1 MTILYFIIAL
11 GVLVLIHEWG
21 HFIVAR
27 LSGIHVEQF
36 SIGFGPKL
44 FSFKPGPTEYKICLL
59 PLGGYV
65 KLYGEDPIAEAD
77 GNVQKAK
84 EIAAS
89 PKSFAAK
96 SLGKRLATVFAGPG
110 MNLVLCLV
118 LMPLVFMIGRNM
130 PRYLDDSPQVLGVV
144 AGSPAALA
152 GFQVGDKILKINGDQ
167 VDLWSDAL
175 NWILLHPG
183 DAAVFTLARQDQ
195 SLEVPVTI
203 IKEPQSNQEIGYL
216 GIEPGF
222 FVGND
227 PIVGDVATN
236 SPAFDSGLQAND
248 VITQIDNQA
257 VATWTEMT
265 EIVRGSGGRELSVS
279 FKRGDVLQTVTVK
292 PQFDEAEK
300 VWLMGITKHQD
311 EGLWVNKKYGFID
324 AIVLGTMENKKLFK
338 MTGDVLG
345 RLFTFRLSYK
355 ALGGPIQIAQATGA
369 AARSG
374 LGSFFYFVAFLSLQ
388 LGVLNLLPIP
398 VLDGGHVLFM
408 AIEGIRRKP
417 LSLKIKTG
425 LTQVGLV
432 LLLGLMVIISINDVD
447 RVWGFRNILEKI
459 TGLF

>member
-27 LSGIHVEQF
+27 MSGILVEQF

-77 GNVQKAK
+77 GNVQKAS

-96 SLGKRLATVFAGPG
+96 PLGKRLATVFAGPG
-110 MNLVLCLV
+110 MNLLLCLV
-118 LMPLVFMIGRNM
+118 LMPIVFIIGRAT

-144 AGSPAALA
+144 EGSPAAEA
-152 GFQVGDKILKINGDQ
+152 GLQVGDKILKINGDE
-167 VDLWSDAL
+167 VGLWSDAL
-175 NWILLHPG
+175 NWIMLHPG
-183 DAAVFTLARQDQ
+183 DEAIITVARGDQ
-195 SLEVPVTI
+195 SLKIPVKI
-203 IKEPQSNQEIGYL
+203 IREPSSNQEIGYL
-216 GIEPGF
+216 GVEPGF
-222 FVGND
+222 FIGND
-227 PIVGDVATN
+227 PIVGEVQAG
-236 SPAFDSGLQAND
+236 SPAFTSGLKAND
-248 VITQIDNQA
+248 VITHIDNQV
-257 VATWTEMT
+257 VATWTAMT
-265 EIVRGSGGRELSVS
+265 EIVRGSNGRELGVTFSRGGVPQSV
-279 FKRGDVLQTVTVK
+279 KLK
-292 PQFDEAEK
+292 PKFDETNKA
-300 VWLMGITKHQD
+300 WLMGITKHQD
-311 EGLWVNKKYGFID
+311 EGLWVNKKYGFVD
-324 AIVLGTMENKKLFK
+324 AMVLGTKENYKLFK

-374 LGSFFYFVAFLSLQ
+374 LGSFFYFLAFLSMQ

-408 AIEGIRRKP
+408 AIEGVRRKP

-425 LTQVGLV
+425 LTQVGLI